1 MSVFPV
7 LRALLRPRLAPPA
20 RALHSQPPENRVGP
34 LETVIGLGA
43 FFLAFMVPS
52 GWILANMESYKKRD

>member
-20 RALHSQPPENRVGP
+20 RALHSYPPESRVGP
-34 LETVIGLGA
+34 LTVIGLGA

-52 GWILANMESYKKRD
+52 GWILTNLESYKKRD